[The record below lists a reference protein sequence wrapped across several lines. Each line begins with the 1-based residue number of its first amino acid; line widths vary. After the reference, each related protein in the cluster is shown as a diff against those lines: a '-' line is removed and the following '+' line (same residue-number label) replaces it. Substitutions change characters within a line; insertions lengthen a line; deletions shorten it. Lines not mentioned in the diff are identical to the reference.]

1 MKSISNRTF
10 ECIYDNVKRCNYLA
24 KLGFDER
31 IFSRVCFIF
40 NLPTPPLNLKYRI
53 FIFSK
58 SICTFTKA
66 VWERDTEIFKKVFN
80 CRFLWKHNWRLSA
93 RHIGFRVHQLFPNI
107 SSLPSPQDDN
117 CIINKLFIWISMGLC
132 NPFDGSELE
141 LPHIFSACYSWSPP
155 AL

>member
-24 KLGFDER
+24 KLGFDAR
-31 IFSRVCFIF
+31 IFSRVFFYFQPSNPSLKSKISDIYIF
-40 NLPTPPLNLKYRI
+40 QIYLYIYIGSVGKGYN
-53 FIFSK
+53 
-58 SICTFTKA
+58 
-66 VWERDTEIFKKVFN
+66 IFKKVFN